1 MKLNSLILVDGTRY
15 RVTCSDKSER
25 YLGCE
30 LVSNP
35 KLKRTVDTLTEEVK
49 VL

>member
-15 RVTCSDKSER
+15 RVTVDAGR

-35 KLKRTVDTLTEEVK
+35 KLKRTVDTLTEDVK

>member
-1 MKLNSLILVDGTRY
+1 MKLDSIILVDGQRY
-15 RVTCSDKSER
+15 RVTIEADR

-35 KLKRTVDTLTEEVK
+35 KLKRTVDTLTEDIK
-49 VL
+49 KL

>member
-15 RVTCSDKSER
+15 RVTVEAGR

-35 KLKRTVDTLTEEVK
+35 KLKRTVDTKTDNIKEI
-49 VL
+49 

>member
-1 MKLNSLILVDGTRY
+1 MKLDSIILVDGQRY
-15 RVTCSDKSER
+15 RVTVEAGR

-35 KLKRTVDTLTEEVK
+35 KYKRTVDTLTEDVK

>member
-1 MKLNSLILVDGTRY
+1 MKLDSLILIDGTRY

-35 KLKRTVDTLTEEVK
+35 RLKRTVDTKTDNIKEI
-49 VL
+49 

>member
-1 MKLNSLILVDGTRY
+1 MLEGKRY
-15 RVTCSDKSER
+15 RVTCTSADGR

-35 KLKRTVDTLTEEVK
+35 RLKRTVDTRSEDVK
-49 VL
+49 EI

>member
-15 RVTCSDKSER
+15 RVTVEADR

-35 KLKRTVDTLTEEVK
+35 RLKRTVDTLTEDVK

>member
-1 MKLNSLILVDGTRY
+1 MPLNSLILVDGTRY

>member
-1 MKLNSLILVDGTRY
+1 MKLEDIILVDGKRY
-15 RVTCSDKSER
+15 RVTVMTADNR

-35 KLKRTVDTLTEEVK
+35 KLKRTVDTKTESIK
-49 VL
+49 KL

>member
-1 MKLNSLILVDGTRY
+1 MKLDSLILVDGTRY
-15 RVTCSDKSER
+15 RVTVTTPDGR

-35 KLKRTVDTLTEEVK
+35 KLKRTVDTRSEDVRGL
-49 VL
+49 

>member
-1 MKLNSLILVDGTRY
+1 MKLDSIILVDGIRY
-15 RVTCSDKSER
+15 RVTVASHDGR

-35 KLKRTVDTLTEEVK
+35 RLKRTVDTLTDNIKEI
-49 VL
+49 

>member
-1 MKLNSLILVDGTRY
+1 MKIDDTILVNGERY
-15 RVTCSDKSER
+15 TVTCMSADGR

-35 KLKRTVDTLTEEVK
+35 KLKRTVDTRNEEVK